1 MILPPVALSA
11 GDSGLD
17 TEPCFSTSYSST
29 CLSGSVLGR
38 LLAMI
43 LHERNEARPM
53 EHGGAGPQMRLQMVL
68 VCSNSPLAT
77 SAGTLINRRHHF
89 PPSRPLADGQGASY
103 GLGFETR
110 AILRAALLKQTWKG
124 GCGKELDAERS
135 AAANERRRSDAI
147 SACPSEAIQR
157 TGAAELR
164 EADARRSWAL
174 GASCKSKS
182 FHHLI

>member
-1 MILPPVALSA
+1 
-11 GDSGLD
+11 
-17 TEPCFSTSYSST
+17 
-29 CLSGSVLGR
+29 
-38 LLAMI
+38 
-43 LHERNEARPM
+43 
-53 EHGGAGPQMRLQMVL
+53 
-68 VCSNSPLAT
+68 
-77 SAGTLINRRHHF
+77 LINRRHHF
-89 PPSRPLADGQGASY
+89 RPSRPLADGQGASY

-124 GCGKELDAERS
+124 GCGKELDAERN
-135 AAANERRRSDAI
+135 AAANERRCSDAI